1 MTGKRTW
8 VLVGLVG
15 AVAGL
20 AWAVKSGRMGGNGA
34 SPVPIMMTPA
44 VTVSDAATSGAVL
57 QKPNHLPA
65 TASAVAVGPVS
76 PLKSQ
81 LAVKSPPLTV
91 GVPPAR
97 PSTTPSRAG
106 SPPRSSSDTPRIV
119 QRADAPDGLSVEQV
133 LEQVRAGRLA
143 EARET
148 LRALPSSE
156 GSAQLVRVVM
166 DLDRDLMEISSS
178 RRAADWY
185 QLEKV
190 LERWDRPGRVVPR
203 LEPTVVAEARAWV
216 EAQRRLR
223 VSQKEWRFAL
233 EEAFR
238 LENRARIKELLNK
251 KEYPDDPIRAKARDR
266 LATLESSEKRLAEIR
281 EHLRSGRLEAAERLL
296 ATSEP
301 QGRLEVR
308 ELREEL
314 IRRKSDQE
322 AIKRKWISEIIA
334 NGHQMRRTDFEDSLR
349 RIPAAQQADAAVKQA
364 ITKARQQVDARE
376 SEASQVAARVPAP
389 APAVR
394 PVVPPV
400 AIPAVIPPAA
410 RAPQPSRVETNMV
423 PAADLD
429 EKQFM
434 IYKEGLKKQ
443 GFIPIKM
450 KNEAKEFLEKYSSKH
465 PEKAKEIKLML
476 ETLKNSL

>member
-8 VLVGLVG
+8 VLFGLVG

-44 VTVSDAATSGAVL
+44 VTLSDVATSGAVL

-65 TASAVAVGPVS
+65 TASAVAVEPVS
-76 PLKSQ
+76 PLKPQSG
-81 LAVKSPPLTV
+81 VKSPPLTV

-97 PSTTPSRAG
+97 PSSTPSRAG
-106 SPPRSSSDTPRIV
+106 SPPRSSLDTPRIV
-119 QRADAPDGLSVEQV
+119 QRADVPDGLSVEQV

-148 LRALPSSE
+148 LKALPSTE
-156 GSAQLVRVVM
+156 GSAQLVRVVT

-233 EEAFR
+233 EEALR
-238 LENRARIKELLNK
+238 LENRARIEALLNE

-266 LATLESSEKRLAEIR
+266 LAKLESSEKRLAEIR
-281 EHLRSGRLEAAERLL
+281 EHLRFGRLEAAERLL
-296 ATSEP
+296 PTSEP
-301 QGRLEVR
+301 R
-308 ELREEL
+308 
-314 IRRKSDQE
+314 
-322 AIKRKWISEIIA
+322 
-334 NGHQMRRTDFEDSLR
+334 
-349 RIPAAQQADAAVKQA
+349 AVWK
-364 ITKARQQVDARE
+364 
-376 SEASQVAARVPAP
+376 
-389 APAVR
+389 
-394 PVVPPV
+394 
-400 AIPAVIPPAA
+400 
-410 RAPQPSRVETNMV
+410 
-423 PAADLD
+423 
-429 EKQFM
+429 
-434 IYKEGLKKQ
+434 
-443 GFIPIKM
+443 
-450 KNEAKEFLEKYSSKH
+450 
-465 PEKAKEIKLML
+465 
-476 ETLKNSL
+476 LKNSEKS